1 MRRRTDMRD
10 FVVCSLLLRAGFS
23 LAVLPF
29 LLLFLPLAALKKL
42 VGSLVSGIVVPSNTR
57 DQRFESCFISN
68 LLSIVL

>member
-29 LLLFLPLAALKKL
+29 FLLFLPLAALKKL
-42 VGSLVSGIVVPSNTR
+42 VGSLVSGKQVAV
-57 DQRFESCFISN
+57 
-68 LLSIVL
+68 